1 MMDWINGDGPDTDI
15 VLSSRVRL
23 ARNIRGIPF
32 PHRLDAQGSAKVV
45 DMVKEAIDRNPV
57 LAKDFKL
64 TVLKD
69 IPRLEAMV
77 YVENHLISPALVQ
90 RGETSAVFLRKD
102 SRVSIMVNEEDH
114 IRMQVLMPGLQLEEC
129 WDLANKIDDVLEE
142 TIDYAFDENMG
153 YLTVCPTNT
162 GTGMRASVMVHLPA
176 LVLTGQFNRVSQA
189 LGQLGLAVRGIY
201 GEGTEIVGNLVQ
213 ISNQLTLGKSEEHII
228 EGLKGMTREI
238 INKEKQAR
246 DALMASNRMALEDKV
261 GRSYGLLTGARVISS
276 RELMDLLSD
285 VRLGVDL
292 KFLDGVTR
300 KALNEIMLA
309 SQPASLQKIAGKQL
323 SDTERDVFR
332 SEFIRNK
339 LK

>member
-1 MMDWINGDGPDTDI
+1 M
-15 VLSSRVRL
+15 
-23 ARNIRGIPF
+23 
-32 PHRLDAQGSAKVV
+32 
-45 DMVKEAIDRNPV
+45 
-57 LAKDFKL
+57 
-64 TVLKD
+64 
-69 IPRLEAMV
+69 
-77 YVENHLISPALVQ
+77 
-90 RGETSAVFLRKD
+90 
-102 SRVSIMVNEEDH
+102 SIMVNEEDH
-114 IRMQVLMPGLQLEEC
+114 IRMQVLLPGLQLEEC

-153 YLTVCPTNT
+153 YLTACPTNT

-238 INKEKQAR
+238 INKEKRAR
-246 DALMASNRMALEDKV
+246 DALMASNKVALEDKV
-261 GRSYGLLTGARVISS
+261 GRAYGLLTGARVISS

-285 VRLGVDL
+285 VRLGVGL
-292 KFLDGVTR
+292 KLLDGVSR
-300 KALNEIMLA
+300 KALNEIMLV